1 MSNKREL
8 KQAIKYRTNQLMEDA
23 FSYTLNHPGD
33 NDEKAD
39 QLIEKI
45 ADKWFDLV
53 AKVNN
58 YPKKGKR
65 SEVKQYFAGIEKEL
79 ETVAQEFNKEVDAL
93 YKS

>member
-8 KQAIKYRTNQLMEDA
+8 KQTIKYRTNQLMEDA

-39 QLIEKI
+39 QLIERI
-45 ADKWFDLV
+45 ADKWFELV

-58 YPKKGKR
+58 YPKSGKR
-65 SEVKQYFAGIEKEL
+65 AEVKKYFTGIEAEL
-79 ETVAQEFNKEVDAL
+79 ETSAKEFNQEVDAL

>member
-39 QLIEKI
+39 QLIEKSQI
-45 ADKWFDLV
+45 SGL
-53 AKVNN
+53 
-58 YPKKGKR
+58 
-65 SEVKQYFAGIEKEL
+65 I
-79 ETVAQEFNKEVDAL
+79 
-93 YKS
+93 

>member
-45 ADKWFDLV
+45 ADKWFELV

-65 SEVKQYFAGIEKEL
+65 AEVKKYFSDIKEEL
-79 ETVAQEFNKEVDAL
+79 DKVATEFNKEVDAL

>member
-33 NDEKAD
+33 NYEKAD
-39 QLIEKI
+39 HLIEKI
-45 ADKWFDLV
+45 ADKWFELV

-65 SEVKQYFAGIEKEL
+65 AEVKKYFSDIKEEL
-79 ETVAQEFNKEVDAL
+79 DKVATEFNKEVDAL

>member
-39 QLIEKI
+39 QLIERI
-45 ADKWFDLV
+45 ADKWFELV

-65 SEVKQYFAGIEKEL
+65 AEVKKYFADIEAEL
-79 ETVAQEFNKEVDAL
+79 DATANDFNKEIDTL